1 MIALRHQIAVLKRSG
16 TRRPC
21 FSLWDRLFWI
31 LLSWRWP
38 RWPESLMIIQPE
50 TVKRWLRNGWSGL
63 WRYRSGGRWR
73 GGRPRASH
81 EVRELINRM
90 ARENFLWGA
99 PRIHG
104 ELLLLGFKVS
114 QATVSR
120 YLATVHRSPGQS
132 WRTFIRNQALAF
144 RYRDDLEHS
153 NQDWQSRRDCS
164 YRGNLT
170 RSARQIARR
179 DTGRRWLSQP
189 RRIAAP
195 PRLCAR
201 SASLRTF
208 RYSTA
213 PGRSTTG
220 ANPVSVSVRMRGPPR
235 HTTRFLKAGGS
246 RKVCRPSFEKGHPLS
261 GADFASHAEIAR
273 VWRRC
278 ARCAYPKPKP
288 GRIDGGARRGLVS
301 LRCSRT
307 SAPAE
312 NPERLYPMRD
322 ESGPHCNTKRT
333 P

>member
-1 MIALRHQIAVLKRSG
+1 MPPAEAVSVTLAEPRSRTELVLEMIALRHQIAVLKRSG

-21 FSLWDRLFWI
+21 FGLWDRLFWI

-50 TVKRWLRNGWSGL
+50 TVKRWRRNGWSGL

-73 GGRPRASH
+73 GGRPRVSRK
-81 EVRELINRM
+81 VRELINRM

-104 ELLLLGFKVS
+104 ELLMLGFKVS

-144 RYRDDLEHS
+144 RYRDDLEYS
-153 NQDWQSRRDCS
+153 NQDSQSRPYCS

-170 RSARQIARR
+170 RSARQIAKL
-179 DTGRRWLSQP
+179 DTGSRWLSQP
-189 RRIAAP
+189 RGIAAP

-208 RYSTA
+208 RYSTV
-213 PGRSTTG
+213 PGRSSTAG
-220 ANPVSVSVRMRGPPR
+220 ANPVSVSIRMRSPPR

-246 RKVCRPSFEKGHPLS
+246 PVCGPSFEKGQ
-261 GADFASHAEIAR
+261 
-273 VWRRC
+273 
-278 ARCAYPKPKP
+278 
-288 GRIDGGARRGLVS
+288 
-301 LRCSRT
+301 LR
-307 SAPAE
+307 SA
-312 NPERLYPMRD
+312 
-322 ESGPHCNTKRT
+322 
-333 P
+333 

>member
-1 MIALRHQIAVLKRSG
+1 MATPTTEETSVGLGEPRSRSELVLEMIALRHQIAVLKRSR

-21 FSLWDRLFWI
+21 FGLWDRLFWI

-50 TVKRWLRNGWSGL
+50 TVKRWRRNGWSGL
-63 WRYRSGGRWR
+63 WRYRSAGRWR
-73 GGRPRASH
+73 GGRPRVSR

-104 ELLLLGFKVS
+104 ELLMLGFKVS

-144 RYRDDLEHS
+144 RYRDDLEYS
-153 NQDWQSRRDCS
+153 NQDSQSRPDCS

-170 RSARQIARR
+170 RSARQIAKL
-179 DTGRRWLSQP
+179 DTGSRWLSQP
-189 RRIAAP
+189 RGIAAP

-201 SASLRTF
+201 GASLRTF

-213 PGRSTTG
+213 PGRSSTAG

-246 RKVCRPSFEKGHPLS
+246 PVCRPSFEKGQAHLPQLHCS
-261 GADFASHAEIAR
+261 PH
-273 VWRRC
+273 RR
-278 ARCAYPKPKP
+278 PN
-288 GRIDGGARRGLVS
+288 S
-301 LRCSRT
+301 L
-307 SAPAE
+307 
-312 NPERLYPMRD
+312 
-322 ESGPHCNTKRT
+322 
-333 P
+333 

>member
-1 MIALRHQIAVLKRSG
+1 MIALRHQIAVLKRSR

-21 FSLWDRLFWI
+21 FALWDRLFWI

-50 TVKRWLRNGWSGL
+50 TVKRWRRNGWSGL

-73 GGRPRASH
+73 GGRPRVSR

-104 ELLLLGFKVS
+104 ELLMLGFKVS

-144 RYRDDLEHS
+144 RYREDLEYS
-153 NQDWQSRRDCS
+153 NQDWQSHPDCS

-170 RSARQIARR
+170 RSARQIAKL
-179 DTGRRWLSQP
+179 DTGSRWLSQP
-189 RRIAAP
+189 RGIAAP

-213 PGRSTTG
+213 PGRSSTAG

-246 RKVCRPSFEKGHPLS
+246 PVCGPSFEKGQL
-261 GADFASHAEIAR
+261 FTVIK
-273 VWRRC
+273 RC
-278 ARCAYPKPKP
+278 FSKSTK
-288 GRIDGGARRGLVS
+288 
-301 LRCSRT
+301 SRL
-307 SAPAE
+307 
-312 NPERLYPMRD
+312 N
-322 ESGPHCNTKRT
+322 
-333 P
+333 